1 MLFTTLTFSQMAHVM
16 AIRSERVSLFRAGLL
31 SNKPLLAAVCSTVLL
46 QCALVYVPALQR
58 IFHTFALRAIDLA
71 VTTAIAAALF
81 GAVELEKWVSR
92 RSRKSS

>member
-1 MLFTTLTFSQMAHVM
+1 
-16 AIRSERVSLFRAGLL
+16 
-31 SNKPLLAAVCSTVLL
+31 
-46 QCALVYVPALQR
+46 
-58 IFHTFALRAIDLA
+58 